1 MAINVLRSETAVFTT
16 VVNAVKE
23 NNPIAKS
30 CKHTDKLVKLLDMNE
45 ALPEIA
51 YDVAAFDACRANNL
65 EKCAQP
71 FAQAPFGGNKEA
83 LDRLVGMPVPAE
95 QCTMSK
101 YESTSGMGIIA
112 LQLILDFDRH
122 TSSPLLKPDVTRVG
136 LSVKPCQSCVNLIQ
150 FLYVMIPMKPPT

>member
-23 NNPIAKS
+23 SNPIAKN

-65 EKCAQP
+65 EKCA
-71 FAQAPFGGNKEA
+71 
-83 LDRLVGMPVPAE
+83 
-95 QCTMSK
+95 
-101 YESTSGMGIIA
+101 
-112 LQLILDFDRH
+112 
-122 TSSPLLKPDVTRVG
+122 
-136 LSVKPCQSCVNLIQ
+136 
-150 FLYVMIPMKPPT
+150 